1 MTTKRAAFS
10 FVELF
15 IVVMFLGIFAIIAV
29 PRLNF
34 GVISKQKA
42 DTVAR
47 KIVTDLRLTRA
58 LAISDAAN
66 NSNGYEMKM
75 VGSVPYNAYEIE
87 NMNTNETVHAYTTG
101 NVTISCHNG
110 NEFKF
115 GPLGGLASGSA
126 NKLTV
131 SSEGRSFT
139 ITVNP
144 ATGMVKCIQN

>member
-15 IVVMFLGIFAIIAV
+15 IVVIFLGIFAIIAV

-58 LAISDAAN
+58 LAISDAAG

-87 NMNTNETVHAYTTG
+87 NVDTHETVNSYSTEG
-101 NVTISCHNG
+101 VTISCPKGHK
-110 NEFKF
+110 FRF
-115 GPLGGLASGSA
+115 GPLGGLRSGSA
-126 NKLTV
+126 TEITI
-131 SSEGRSFT
+131 SSDGRSFT
-139 ITVNP
+139 ITVSP
-144 ATGMVKCIQN
+144 ATGMVK